1 MLYTRDTMKSVS
13 STRNERL
20 ASVRITVRS
29 GQPVMFFVR
38 TCRTTFGEETWDFG
52 DGSAPVPVK
61 SDGCAVEKAK
71 EGYAHAKH
79 VFRGPGDY
87 LVKVER
93 ANERGEKA
101 TAHLWV
107 PVEK

>member
-1 MLYTRDTMKSVS
+1 
-13 STRNERL
+13 
-20 ASVRITVRS
+20 
-29 GQPVMFFVR
+29 
-38 TCRTTFGEETWDFG
+38 
-52 DGSAPVPVK
+52 VK

-71 EGYAHAKH
+71 EGYARTEH
-79 VFRGPGDY
+79 VFRRPGDY

-107 PVEK
+107 PVGK